1 MALGWALLAQRSFS
15 VMFFRLFR
23 LIFIGI
29 QRIHWEMNGTAR
41 KIREAAD
48 PKYYERS
55 AHVLDIF
62 MERHFCEQQNHVVQD
77 FICVHNRFENPQFVI
92 DNEHV
97 TLYSIDGR
105 IATFCVAK
113 EKGKDCGSNN
123 SVSRDRHIKCERR

>member
-1 MALGWALLAQRSFS
+1 MAVGWTLFFQRLFS

-23 LIFIGI
+23 LIFIGV
-29 QRIHWEMNGTAR
+29 QRIHWEVNGTAR

-62 MERHFCEQQNHVVQD
+62 MQRYFCEQQNHVNQD
-77 FICVHNRFENPQFVI
+77 FICVHNRFENPQFII

-97 TLYSIDGR
+97 TLYSVDDR
-105 IATFCVAK
+105 TATFSVARG
-113 EKGKDCGSNN
+113 KGKHRSLIKFIILGLNKKQ
-123 SVSRDRHIKCERR
+123 SV